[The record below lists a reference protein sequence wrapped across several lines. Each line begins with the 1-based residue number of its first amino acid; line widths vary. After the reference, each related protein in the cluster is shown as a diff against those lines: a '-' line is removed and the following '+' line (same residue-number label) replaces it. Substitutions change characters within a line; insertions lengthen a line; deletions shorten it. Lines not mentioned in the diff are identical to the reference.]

1 MVNTNDAMTRTLFG
15 SRVSLADY
23 DRLHSAT
30 ASDMQVNAKFIKF
43 CWVNISGK
51 TVEDQDLTNEDI
63 RDEQND
69 RNEDLQNLKLSISR
83 EWDTTFFPP
92 CYGTDGRF
100 RDGRGR
106 VLTAIEKREQW
117 MIVALYSYDDEE
129 KPVTNYLANGLTA
142 NDSHR
147 PAQLTNMK
155 AYEGAGVRAILAG
168 ELKNDKISI
177 DDFLYRVCRIERR
190 FPGNVGGPI
199 TKIRDNIMKRAAEGL
214 NGATVRRKT
223 DDEWERWLEDSIAKN
238 PIYWYQNHNISEIS
252 DIAFHKT
259 GRGAAE
265 RILTRHILS
274 DDGAA
279 KGKVTNVVL
288 YGDGI
293 RDTLIKEH
301 IAFEETLQ
309 NYYRNIYRW
318 INHEI
323 SGIELKHDVNSP
335 MWRIIGVIPQF
346 IDDEKHETAYKK
358 GHLISISDIR
368 KLHPMNN
375 ILQFDIAAND

>member
-1 MVNTNDAMTRTLFG
+1 MVNYNLNDAMTRTLFG
-15 SRVSLADY
+15 SNISLADY
-23 DRLHSAT
+23 ERLHSVA

-43 CWVNISGK
+43 CWLDISKK
-51 TVEDQDLTNEDI
+51 TVKDKDLTNEDI

-69 RNEDLQNLKLSISR
+69 RNEELQNLKISISR
-83 EWDTTFFPP
+83 GWDNSFFPP

-106 VLTAIEKREQW
+106 VLAAIERGEKW
-117 MIVALYSYDDEE
+117 MIVALYSYDDE
-129 KPVTNYLANGLTA
+129 KLPVTNYLANGLTA

-147 PAQLTNMK
+147 PSQLTKMK
-155 AYEGAGVRAILAG
+155 DYEGAGVRAILSG
-168 ELKNDKISI
+168 ELKNDKTSI

-199 TKIRDNIMKRAAEGL
+199 TKIRDSIMKRAAEGL
-214 NGATVRRKT
+214 NGATVRKKNE
-223 DDEWERWLEDSIAKN
+223 DEWYAWLEESIAKN
-238 PIYWYQNHNISEIS
+238 PIYWYQNHNVSDVT

-274 DDGAA
+274 DNGASV
-279 KGKVTNVVL
+279 GKVTHIVL
-288 YGDGI
+288 YGDGT
-293 RDTLIKEH
+293 RDSLIKEH
-301 IAFEETLQ
+301 VAFEEALQ
-309 NYYRNIYRW
+309 NYYNNIYKW

-335 MWRIIGVIPQF
+335 MWKILGVVPQF
-346 IDDEKHETAYKK
+346 IEDEHHDTAYNK
-358 GHLISISDIR
+358 GHLISMTDIR

-375 ILQFDIAAND
+375 ILPFAA